1 MAADLEEAIRTVL
14 RASGRPLTSSELA
27 ARLRR
32 PHREVEAALLTLGAA
47 PELVV
52 GEWPVGDPH
61 FGLDRVVV
69 AAWVGGADEAAR
81 QVALARCR
89 QVYDDLLRDFLAA
102 HRCV

>member
-1 MAADLEEAIRTVL
+1 MAADLMEAIRAAL

-32 PHREVEAALLTLGAA
+32 PHAEVEAALVALGPT

-69 AAWVGGADEAAR
+69 ATWVGEADEAAR
-81 QVALARCR
+81 QTALACCR
-89 QVYDDLLRDFLAA
+89 QVYDDLLRDFLAS

>member
-1 MAADLEEAIRTVL
+1 MAADLVEAIRAAL

-27 ARLRR
+27 ARLRQ
-32 PHREVEAALLTLGAA
+32 PHAEVEAALLALGAT

-69 AAWVGGADEAAR
+69 AAWVGAADETAR
-81 QVALARCR
+81 QAALARCR
-89 QVYDDLLRDFLAA
+89 QVYDALLRDFLAS